1 MLNKIMFAVIGLF
14 FIGMFFVFISKL
26 NKSKEIKNKK
36 LYNILGFGFLS
47 FLLLF
52 VVFQKDLASRVKE
65 NVKNNK
71 VEKIDNKKKEEHKEN
86 KEEPKE
92 KTEEKTQEIKEE
104 KKTEVEPLVELLNKI
119 KENPYGFGKDY
130 KIIISDGNRYMPNVL
145 YFKIEYAG
153 FKTREYYFA
162 KSEKKGA
169 IEVFNSIS
177 KKEFKILEKYGKND
191 EEFNRV
197 LLEFLK
203 IDSISN
209 ELKKSI
215 KESNLKLDDYVDSNY
230 FKDIN
235 IRYVVNKEI
244 KDDPMGK
251 YFLPVLNNGDYISI
265 VLSTNENW
273 NRLVSGGS
281 SIKYFET
288 VMNDK
293 FQMKLIGEILKTKF
307 IQTGEKRDFIVSISN
322 TYDKDEPNSFYTVY
336 SATLDAKGNI
346 YLKEEAKSVD

>member
-1 MLNKIMFAVIGLF
+1 MLNKIIFAVIGLF
-14 FIGMFFVFISKL
+14 LIGVFFVVINKL
-26 NKSKEIKNKK
+26 NKNKEIKNKT

-52 VVFQKDLASRVKE
+52 LVFQEDLVSRIKE
-65 NVKNNK
+65 DVKNNK
-71 VEKIDNKKKEEHKEN
+71 VEKIDNKKKEEPKEN
-86 KEEPKE
+86 KEEE
-92 KTEEKTQEIKEE
+92 KTPEIKEE

-162 KSEKKGA
+162 KSEKKGT

-177 KKEFKILEKYGKND
+177 KKEFKVLEKYGKND

-215 KESNLKLDDYVDSNY
+215 NESNLKLDEYVDSNY

-235 IRYVVNKEI
+235 VRYVVNKEI

-265 VLSTNENW
+265 VLSTNEKW
-273 NRLVSGGS
+273 DRLVRGGS
-281 SIKYFET
+281 NIKYFET
-288 VMNDK
+288 IMNDK

-307 IQTGEKRDFIVSISN
+307 IQKGEKRDFIVSISN
-322 TYDKDEPNSFYTVY
+322 TYDKDEPNSFYVVY

>member
-1 MLNKIMFAVIGLF
+1 MFEKIILLITGFFFMGMLF
-14 FIGMFFVFISKL
+14 FVLRKVNKNNNNKNMF
-26 NKSKEIKNKK
+26 
-36 LYNILGFGFLS
+36 LYNIIGFGFLS

-52 VVFQKDLASRVKE
+52 LVFQEDLVGRIKE
-65 NVKNNK
+65 DVRNNK
-71 VEKIDNKKKEEHKEN
+71 AEKIDNKKKEELKEN
-86 KEEPKE
+86 KEEIK
-92 KTEEKTQEIKEE
+92 KEEKTPEIKEE
-104 KKTEVEPLVELLNKI
+104 KKTEEPLAELLNKI
-119 KENPYGFGKDY
+119 KENPYGLGKDY

-162 KSEKKGA
+162 KNEKKDT

-177 KKEFKILEKYGKND
+177 KKEFKVLEKYGKND

-203 IDSISN
+203 IDSTSN

-215 KESNLKLDDYVDSNY
+215 NESNLKLDEYVDSNY

-235 IRYVVNKEI
+235 VRYVVNKEI

-251 YFLPVLNNGDYISI
+251 YFLPVMNKGDYISI
-265 VLSTNENW
+265 VLTPTEKW
-273 NRLVSGGS
+273 NKDVRGLSK
-281 SIKYFET
+281 IRFFET

-307 IQTGEKRDFIVSISN
+307 IQTGEKRNFIVSISD
-322 TYDKDEPNSFYTVY
+322 TYEKDEMNSFYVVY

-346 YLKEEAKSVD
+346 YLKEEAKSTD

>member
-1 MLNKIMFAVIGLF
+1 MFNKIIFSVIGLF
-14 FIGMFFVFISKL
+14 FIGMFFVFINTL
-26 NKSKEIKNKK
+26 NKNKEIKNKT

-52 VVFQKDLASRVKE
+52 LVFQEDLVSRIKE
-65 NVKNNK
+65 DVKNNK
-71 VEKIDNKKKEEHKEN
+71 VEKIDNKKKEEPKEN
-86 KEEPKE
+86 KEEVK
-92 KTEEKTQEIKEE
+92 KEEKTLDVKEE
-104 KKTEVEPLVELLNKI
+104 KKIEEEPLVELLNKI

-145 YFKIEYAG
+145 YFQIEYAG

-162 KSEKKGA
+162 KSERQGT

-215 KESNLKLDDYVDSNY
+215 KESNLKLDEYVDSNY

-293 FQMKLIGEILKTKF
+293 FQVKLIGEILKTKF
-307 IQTGEKRDFIVSISN
+307 IQKGEKRDFIVSISN

>member
-1 MLNKIMFAVIGLF
+1 MFEKIILLITGFFFMGMLF
-14 FIGMFFVFISKL
+14 FVLRKVNKNNNNKNMF
-26 NKSKEIKNKK
+26 

-52 VVFQKDLASRVKE
+52 IVFQKDLAGRIKE
-65 NVKNNK
+65 NVKNSK
-71 VEKIDNKKKEEHKEN
+71 VEKVVENKKQ
-86 KEEPKE
+86 EEPKE
-92 KTEEKTQEIKEE
+92 NKDEIKKEEKTPEVKEE
-104 KKTEVEPLVELLNKI
+104 KKTEEPLVELLNKI

-162 KSEKKGA
+162 KSEKRDT

-203 IDSISN
+203 IDSVSN

-215 KESNLKLDDYVDSNY
+215 NESNLKLDEYVDSKY

-235 IRYVVNKEI
+235 VRYVVNKEI

-251 YFLPVLNNGDYISI
+251 YFLPVINNGDYISI
-265 VLSTNENW
+265 VLSTNDNW
-273 NRLVSGGS
+273 DRMVRGSS

-288 VMNDK
+288 VMNET

-307 IQTGEKRDFIVSISN
+307 IQKGEKRDFIVSISN

-346 YLKEEAKSVD
+346 YLKEEAKSTD

>member
-1 MLNKIMFAVIGLF
+1 MLNKIIFTAIGLF
-14 FIGMFFVFISKL
+14 LIGIFFVVINKL
-26 NKSKEIKNKK
+26 NKNKETKNKK

-52 VVFQKDLASRVKE
+52 LVFQKDLASRIKE

-71 VEKIDNKKKEEHKEN
+71 VEKVVENKKQEFKDNKEEIKKEEK
-86 KEEPKE
+86 PLDV
-92 KTEEKTQEIKEE
+92 KEE

-145 YFKIEYAG
+145 YFQIEYAG

-162 KSEKKGA
+162 KSEKKGT

-177 KKEFKILEKYGKND
+177 KKEFKVLEKYGKND

-215 KESNLKLDDYVDSNY
+215 NESNLKLEEYVDSNY

-235 IRYVVNKEI
+235 VRYVVNKEI

-265 VLSTNENW
+265 VLSTNDNW

-293 FQMKLIGEILKTKF
+293 FQMKLIGEILKTKL
-307 IQTGEKRDFIVSISN
+307 IQKGEKRDFIVSISN
-322 TYDKDEPNSFYTVY
+322 TYDKDEPNSFYVVY

-346 YLKEEAKSVD
+346 YLKEEAKSTD

>member
-1 MLNKIMFAVIGLF
+1 MFNKIIFTIIGLF
-14 FIGMFFVFISKL
+14 LIGIFFVIINKL
-26 NKSKEIKNKK
+26 NKNKETKNKT

-52 VVFQKDLASRVKE
+52 LVFQEDLVGSIKE
-65 NVKNNK
+65 DVKNNK
-71 VEKIDNKKKEEHKEN
+71 AEKIDNKKKEE
-86 KEEPKE
+86 
-92 KTEEKTQEIKEE
+92 EEKTPDVKEE

-145 YFKIEYAG
+145 YFKMEYAG

-162 KSEKKGA
+162 KSEKRGT

-177 KKEFKILEKYGKND
+177 KKEFKVLEKYGKND

-203 IDSISN
+203 IDSVSN

-215 KESNLKLDDYVDSNY
+215 NESNLKLDEYVDSNY

-235 IRYVVNKEI
+235 VRYVVNKEI

-307 IQTGEKRDFIVSISN
+307 IQKGEKRDFIVSISN

-336 SATLDAKGNI
+336 SATIDAKGNI

>member
-1 MLNKIMFAVIGLF
+1 MFNKIIFSVIGLF

-26 NKSKEIKNKK
+26 NKNKEIKNKK

-52 VVFQKDLASRVKE
+52 IVLQKDLVNRIKE

-71 VEKIDNKKKEEHKEN
+71 VEKVVENKKQEFKDNKEEIKKEEK
-86 KEEPKE
+86 PLDV
-92 KTEEKTQEIKEE
+92 KEE

-145 YFKIEYAG
+145 YFQIEYAG

-162 KSEKKGA
+162 KSEKKGT

-177 KKEFKILEKYGKND
+177 KKEFKVLEKYGKND

-215 KESNLKLDDYVDSNY
+215 NESNLKLEEYVDSNY

-235 IRYVVNKEI
+235 VRYVVNKEI

-265 VLSTNENW
+265 VLSTNDNW

-293 FQMKLIGEILKTKF
+293 FQMKLIGEILKTKL
-307 IQTGEKRDFIVSISN
+307 IQKGEKRDFIVSISN
-322 TYDKDEPNSFYTVY
+322 TYDKDEPNSFYVVY

>member
-1 MLNKIMFAVIGLF
+1 MFNKIIFTIIGLF
-14 FIGMFFVFISKL
+14 LIGIFFVIINKL
-26 NKSKEIKNKK
+26 NKNKETKNKT

-52 VVFQKDLASRVKE
+52 LVFQEDLVGRIKE
-65 NVKNNK
+65 DVKNNK
-71 VEKIDNKKKEEHKEN
+71 VEKIDNKKKEEPKEN
-86 KEEPKE
+86 KE
-92 KTEEKTQEIKEE
+92 EE

-162 KSEKKGA
+162 KSEKKGT

-177 KKEFKILEKYGKND
+177 KKEFKVLEKYGKND

-197 LLEFLK
+197 LLEFLE
-203 IDSISN
+203 IDSTSN

-215 KESNLKLDDYVDSNY
+215 NESNLKLDEYVDSNY
-230 FKDIN
+230 FSDIN

-265 VLSTNENW
+265 VLTPTEKW
-273 NRLVSGGS
+273 NKDVRGLSK
-281 SIKYFET
+281 IRFFET
-288 VMNDK
+288 IMNDK

-307 IQTGEKRDFIVSISN
+307 IQTGEKRDFIVSISD
-322 TYDKDEPNSFYTVY
+322 TYEKDEMNSFYTVY

-346 YLKEEAKSVD
+346 FLKEEAKSTD

>member
-1 MLNKIMFAVIGLF
+1 MLNKIIFAVIGLF
-14 FIGMFFVFISKL
+14 LIGVFFVVINKL
-26 NKSKEIKNKK
+26 NKNKEIKNKT

-52 VVFQKDLASRVKE
+52 LVFQEDLVSRIKE
-65 NVKNNK
+65 DVKNNK
-71 VEKIDNKKKEEHKEN
+71 VEKIDNKKKEEPKEN
-86 KEEPKE
+86 KEEE
-92 KTEEKTQEIKEE
+92 KTPEIKEE

-162 KSEKKGA
+162 KSEKKET

-177 KKEFKILEKYGKND
+177 KKEFKVLEKYGKND

-215 KESNLKLDDYVDSNY
+215 NESNLKLDDYVDSKY

-235 IRYVVNKEI
+235 VRYVVNKEI

-251 YFLPVLNNGDYISI
+251 YFLPVINNGDYISI
-265 VLSTNENW
+265 VLSTNDNW
-273 NRLVSGGS
+273 DRMVRGSS

-288 VMNDK
+288 VMNET

-307 IQTGEKRDFIVSISN
+307 IQKGEKRDFIVSISN

-346 YLKEEAKSVD
+346 YLKEEAKSTD

>member
-1 MLNKIMFAVIGLF
+1 MVNKVMFAIIGLF
-14 FIGMFFVFISKL
+14 FIWMFFVFISKL
-26 NKSKEIKNKK
+26 NKNKEIKNKK

-52 VVFQKDLASRVKE
+52 IVFQKDLVNRIKE
-65 NVKNNK
+65 NVENNK
-71 VEKIDNKKKEEHKEN
+71 VEKVVENKKQEFKDNKEEIKKEE
-86 KEEPKE
+86 
-92 KTEEKTQEIKEE
+92 KTLDVKEE
-104 KKTEVEPLVELLNKI
+104 KKTEEPLVELLNKI

-162 KSEKKGA
+162 KSEKKDT

-177 KKEFKILEKYGKND
+177 KKEFKVLEKYGKND

-203 IDSISN
+203 IDSTSN

-215 KESNLKLDDYVDSNY
+215 NESNLKLDEYVDSNY

-235 IRYVVNKEI
+235 VRYVVNKEI

-251 YFLPVLNNGDYISI
+251 YFLPVVNNGDYISI
-265 VLSTNENW
+265 VLSTNEKW
-273 NRLVSGGS
+273 DRLVRGGS
-281 SIKYFET
+281 NIKYFERI
-288 VMNDK
+288 MNDK

-307 IQTGEKRDFIVSISN
+307 IQKGEKRDFIVSISN
-322 TYDKDEPNSFYTVY
+322 TYDKDEPNSFYVVY

-346 YLKEEAKSVD
+346 HLKEEAKSVD

>member
-1 MLNKIMFAVIGLF
+1 MVNKVMFAIIGLF

-26 NKSKEIKNKK
+26 NKNKEIKNKK

-52 VVFQKDLASRVKE
+52 IVFQKDLVNRIKE
-65 NVKNNK
+65 NVENNK
-71 VEKIDNKKKEEHKEN
+71 VEKVVENKKQEFKDNKEEIKKEE
-86 KEEPKE
+86 
-92 KTEEKTQEIKEE
+92 KTLDVKEE
-104 KKTEVEPLVELLNKI
+104 KKTEEPLVELLNKI

-153 FKTREYYFA
+153 FKIREYYFA
-162 KSEKKGA
+162 KSEKKDT

-177 KKEFKILEKYGKND
+177 KKEFKVLEKYGKND

-203 IDSISN
+203 IDSTSN

-215 KESNLKLDDYVDSNY
+215 NESNLKLDEYVDSNY

-235 IRYVVNKEI
+235 VRYVVNKEI

-251 YFLPVLNNGDYISI
+251 YFLPVVNNGDYISI
-265 VLSTNENW
+265 VLSTNEKW
-273 NRLVSGGS
+273 DRLVRGGS
-281 SIKYFET
+281 NIKYFERI
-288 VMNDK
+288 MNDK

-307 IQTGEKRDFIVSISN
+307 IQKGEKRDFIVSISN
-322 TYDKDEPNSFYTVY
+322 TYDKDEPNSFYVVY

-346 YLKEEAKSVD
+346 HLKEEAKSVD

>member
-1 MLNKIMFAVIGLF
+1 MLNKIIFAVIGLF
-14 FIGMFFVFISKL
+14 LIGVFFVVINRL
-26 NKSKEIKNKK
+26 NKNKEIKNKT

-52 VVFQKDLASRVKE
+52 LVFQEDLASRVKE

-71 VEKIDNKKKEEHKEN
+71 VEKIDNKKKEEPKEN
-86 KEEPKE
+86 KEEIK
-92 KTEEKTQEIKEE
+92 KEEKTPDVKEE

-130 KIIISDGNRYMPNVL
+130 KIIVSDGNRYMPNVL

-162 KSEKKGA
+162 KNETKGT
-169 IEVFNSIS
+169 IEVFNSVS
-177 KKEFKILEKYGKND
+177 KKDFKILEKYGKND

-197 LLEFLK
+197 FLEFLK
-203 IDSISN
+203 IDPLSN

-215 KESNLKLDDYVDSNY
+215 NESNLKLDDYVDSNY
-230 FKDIN
+230 FKDVN
-235 IRYVVNKEI
+235 VRYVVNKEI

-265 VLSTNENW
+265 VLSTNEKW

-288 VMNDK
+288 VMNET

-307 IQTGEKRDFIVSISN
+307 IQKGEKRDFIVSISN
-322 TYDKDEPNSFYTVY
+322 TYDKDETNSFYTVY

-346 YLKEEAKSVD
+346 FLKEEAKSVD

>member
-1 MLNKIMFAVIGLF
+1 MFEKIILLITGF
-14 FIGMFFVFISKL
+14 FFMGMFFFVLRKV
-26 NKSKEIKNKK
+26 NKNNSNKNMF

-52 VVFQKDLASRVKE
+52 LVFQKDLVSRIKE
-65 NVKNNK
+65 DVKNNK

-92 KTEEKTQEIKEE
+92 SKEEKTPEVKEE
-104 KKTEVEPLVELLNKI
+104 KKTEEPLVELLNKI

-162 KSEKKGA
+162 KNEKKGT
-169 IEVFNSIS
+169 IEVFNSVS

-197 LLEFLK
+197 LLEFLQ
-203 IDSISN
+203 INPLSN

-235 IRYVVNKEI
+235 VRYVVNKEI

-265 VLSTNENW
+265 VLSTSDNW
-273 NRLVSGGS
+273 NKLVSGGS

-307 IQTGEKRDFIVSISN
+307 IQKGEKRDFIVSISN

-336 SATLDAKGNI
+336 SGILDAKGNI

>member
-1 MLNKIMFAVIGLF
+1 M
-14 FIGMFFVFISKL
+14 
-26 NKSKEIKNKK
+26 
-36 LYNILGFGFLS
+36 
-47 FLLLF
+47 
-52 VVFQKDLASRVKE
+52 
-65 NVKNNK
+65 
-71 VEKIDNKKKEEHKEN
+71 
-86 KEEPKE
+86 
-92 KTEEKTQEIKEE
+92 
-104 KKTEVEPLVELLNKI
+104 ELLNKI

-162 KSEKKGA
+162 KSEKRDT

-203 IDSISN
+203 IDSVSN

-215 KESNLKLDDYVDSNY
+215 NESNLKLDEYVDSKY

-235 IRYVVNKEI
+235 VRYVVNKEI

-251 YFLPVLNNGDYISI
+251 YFLPVINNGDYISI
-265 VLSTNENW
+265 VLSTNDNW
-273 NRLVSGGS
+273 DRMVRGSS

-288 VMNDK
+288 VMNET

-307 IQTGEKRDFIVSISN
+307 IQKGEKRDFIVSISN

-346 YLKEEAKSVD
+346 YLKEEAKSTD

>member
-1 MLNKIMFAVIGLF
+1 MLNKIIFAVIGLF
-14 FIGMFFVFISKL
+14 LIGVFFVVINKL
-26 NKSKEIKNKK
+26 NKNKEIKNKT

-52 VVFQKDLASRVKE
+52 LVFQEDLVSRIKE
-65 NVKNNK
+65 DVKNNK
-71 VEKIDNKKKEEHKEN
+71 VEKIDNKKKEE
-86 KEEPKE
+86 
-92 KTEEKTQEIKEE
+92 EEKTPEIKEE

-162 KSEKKGA
+162 KSEKKGT

-177 KKEFKILEKYGKND
+177 KKEFKVLEKYGKND

-215 KESNLKLDDYVDSNY
+215 NESNLKLDEYVDSNY
-230 FKDIN
+230 FSDIN

-251 YFLPVLNNGDYISI
+251 YFLPVMNNGDYISI

-288 VMNDK
+288 VMNET

-307 IQTGEKRDFIVSISN
+307 IQKGEKRDFIISISN
-322 TYDKDEPNSFYTVY
+322 TYDKDEPNSFYVVY

-346 YLKEEAKSVD
+346 YLKEEAKSTD

>member
-1 MLNKIMFAVIGLF
+1 MVNKVMFAIIGLF

-26 NKSKEIKNKK
+26 NKNKEIKNKK

-52 VVFQKDLASRVKE
+52 IVFQKDLVSRIKE

-71 VEKIDNKKKEEHKEN
+71 VEKVVENKKQEFKDNKEEIKKEEK
-86 KEEPKE
+86 PLDV
-92 KTEEKTQEIKEE
+92 KEE

-162 KSEKKGA
+162 KNEKKDT

-177 KKEFKILEKYGKND
+177 KKEFKVLEKYGKND

-215 KESNLKLDDYVDSNY
+215 NESNLKLDEYVDSNY
-230 FKDIN
+230 FKDTN

-244 KDDPMGK
+244 KDDLMGK
-251 YFLPVLNNGDYISI
+251 YFLPVINNGDYISI
-265 VLSTNENW
+265 VLSTNEKW
-273 NRLVSGGS
+273 DRLVRGGS
-281 SIKYFET
+281 NIKYFET
-288 VMNDK
+288 IMNDK

-307 IQTGEKRDFIVSISN
+307 IQKGEKRDFIVSISN

>member
-1 MLNKIMFAVIGLF
+1 MFEKIILLITGFFFMGMLF
-14 FIGMFFVFISKL
+14 FVLRKVNKNNNNKNMF
-26 NKSKEIKNKK
+26 
-36 LYNILGFGFLS
+36 LYNIIGFGFLS

-52 VVFQKDLASRVKE
+52 LVFQKDLADRIKE
-65 NVKNNK
+65 NVKNSK
-71 VEKIDNKKKEEHKEN
+71 VEKVVENKKQ
-86 KEEPKE
+86 EEPKE
-92 KTEEKTQEIKEE
+92 NKDEIKKEEKTPEVKEE
-104 KKTEVEPLVELLNKI
+104 KKTEEPLVELLNKI

-162 KSEKKGA
+162 KSEKRDT

-177 KKEFKILEKYGKND
+177 KKEFKVLEKYGKND

-203 IDSISN
+203 IDSTSN

-215 KESNLKLDDYVDSNY
+215 NESNLKLDEYVDSNY
-230 FKDIN
+230 FKDVN

-265 VLSTNENW
+265 VLSTNEKW
-273 NRLVSGGS
+273 DRLVSGGS

-307 IQTGEKRDFIVSISN
+307 IQKGEKRDFIVSISN

-346 YLKEEAKSVD
+346 YLKEEAKSTD

>member
-1 MLNKIMFAVIGLF
+1 MVNKVMFAIIGLF

-26 NKSKEIKNKK
+26 NKNKEIKNKK

-52 VVFQKDLASRVKE
+52 IVFQKDLADRIKE

-71 VEKIDNKKKEEHKEN
+71 VEKVVENKKQEESKEN
-86 KEEPKE
+86 KEEIK
-92 KTEEKTQEIKEE
+92 KEEKTPEVKEE
-104 KKTEVEPLVELLNKI
+104 KKTEEPLVELLNKI

-162 KSEKKGA
+162 KSEKKRT

-177 KKEFKILEKYGKND
+177 KKEFKVLEKYGKND

-203 IDSISN
+203 IDSTSN

-215 KESNLKLDDYVDSNY
+215 NESNLKLDEYVDSNY

-235 IRYVVNKEI
+235 VRYVVNKEI

-251 YFLPVLNNGDYISI
+251 YFLPVMNKGDYISI
-265 VLSTNENW
+265 VLTPTEKW
-273 NRLVSGGS
+273 NKDVRGLSK
-281 SIKYFET
+281 IRFFET
-288 VMNDK
+288 IMNEK

-307 IQTGEKRDFIVSISN
+307 IQTGEKRDFIVSISD
-322 TYDKDEPNSFYTVY
+322 TYEKDEMNSFYAVY

-346 YLKEEAKSVD
+346 FLKEEAKSTD

>member
-1 MLNKIMFAVIGLF
+1 MLEKIILLIMGFF
-14 FIGMFFVFISKL
+14 FIGMLFFVFRKVNKNNQNK
-26 NKSKEIKNKK
+26 NKS
-36 LYNILGFGFLS
+36 LYNVLGFGFLS

-52 VVFQKDLASRVKE
+52 LVFQEDLVSRIKE
-65 NVKNNK
+65 DVKNNK
-71 VEKIDNKKKEEHKEN
+71 TEKIDNKKKEEPKEN
-86 KEEPKE
+86 KEEIK
-92 KTEEKTQEIKEE
+92 KEEKTPEVKEE
-104 KKTEVEPLVELLNKI
+104 KKIEEEPLVKLLNKI

-130 KIIISDGNRYMPNVL
+130 KVIIADGNRYMPNVL

-162 KSEKKGA
+162 KNETKGT
-169 IEVFNSIS
+169 IEVFNSVS

-197 LLEFLK
+197 FLEFLK
-203 IDSISN
+203 IDPLSN

-215 KESNLKLDDYVDSNY
+215 NESNLKLDDYVDGKY

-235 IRYVVNKEI
+235 VRYVVNKEI

-265 VLSTNENW
+265 VLSTNDNW
-273 NRLVSGGS
+273 DRMVRGSS

-288 VMNDK
+288 VMNET

-307 IQTGEKRDFIVSISN
+307 IQKGEKRDFIVSISN
-322 TYDKDEPNSFYTVY
+322 TYDKDEPNSFYAVY

-346 YLKEEAKSVD
+346 HLKEEAKSVD

>member
-1 MLNKIMFAVIGLF
+1 MVNKVMFAIMGLF

-26 NKSKEIKNKK
+26 NKNKEIKNKK

-52 VVFQKDLASRVKE
+52 LVFQKDLSSRVKE
-65 NVKNNK
+65 NIKNNK

-92 KTEEKTQEIKEE
+92 EKEEKTPEVKEE
-104 KKTEVEPLVELLNKI
+104 KKTEEPLVELLNKI

-162 KSEKKGA
+162 KNEKKDT
-169 IEVFNSIS
+169 IEVFNSVS
-177 KKEFKILEKYGKND
+177 KKEFKVLEKYGKND

-215 KESNLKLDDYVDSNY
+215 NESNLKLDEYVDSNY

-235 IRYVVNKEI
+235 VRYVVNKEI

-251 YFLPVLNNGDYISI
+251 YFLPVMNNGDYISI
-265 VLSTNENW
+265 VLTPTEKW
-273 NRLVSGGS
+273 NKDVRGLSK
-281 SIKYFET
+281 IRFFET

-307 IQTGEKRDFIVSISN
+307 IQKGEKRDFIISISN
-322 TYDKDEPNSFYTVY
+322 TYDKDEPNSFYVVY

-346 YLKEEAKSVD
+346 FLKEEAKSVD

>member
-1 MLNKIMFAVIGLF
+1 MFEKIILLITGF
-14 FIGMFFVFISKL
+14 FFMGMFFFVLRKV
-26 NKSKEIKNKK
+26 NKNNNNKNMF

-52 VVFQKDLASRVKE
+52 LVFQKDLASRIKE

-71 VEKIDNKKKEEHKEN
+71 VEKIDNKKKEEPKEN
-86 KEEPKE
+86 KEEE
-92 KTEEKTQEIKEE
+92 KTTEVKEE

-130 KIIISDGNRYMPNVL
+130 KVIIADGNRYMPNVL

-162 KSEKKGA
+162 KNETKGT
-169 IEVFNSIS
+169 IEVFNSVS
-177 KKEFKILEKYGKND
+177 KKDFKILEKYGKND

-203 IDSISN
+203 IDSVSN

-215 KESNLKLDDYVDSNY
+215 NESNLKLDDYVDGKY

-235 IRYVVNKEI
+235 VRYVVNKEI

-288 VMNDK
+288 VMNET
-293 FQMKLIGEILKTKF
+293 FQKTLIGEILKTKF
-307 IQTGEKRDFIVSISN
+307 IQKGEKRDFIVSISN

>member
-1 MLNKIMFAVIGLF
+1 MVNKVMFAIMGLF

-26 NKSKEIKNKK
+26 NKNKEIKNKK
-36 LYNILGFGFLS
+36 LYNILGFVFLS

-52 VVFQKDLASRVKE
+52 LVFQKDLSSRVKE
-65 NVKNNK
+65 NIKNNK

-92 KTEEKTQEIKEE
+92 EKEEKTPEVKEE
-104 KKTEVEPLVELLNKI
+104 KKTEEPLVELLNKI

-162 KSEKKGA
+162 KNEKKDT
-169 IEVFNSIS
+169 IEVFNSVS
-177 KKEFKILEKYGKND
+177 KKEFKVLEKYGKND

-215 KESNLKLDDYVDSNY
+215 NESNLKLDEYVDSNY

-235 IRYVVNKEI
+235 VRYVVNKEI

-251 YFLPVLNNGDYISI
+251 YFLPVMNNGDYISI
-265 VLSTNENW
+265 VLTPTEKW
-273 NRLVSGGS
+273 NKDVRGLSK
-281 SIKYFET
+281 IRFFET

-293 FQMKLIGEILKTKF
+293 FHMKLIGEILKTKF
-307 IQTGEKRDFIVSISN
+307 IQKGEKRDFIISISN
-322 TYDKDEPNSFYTVY
+322 TYDKDEPNSFYVVY

-346 YLKEEAKSVD
+346 FLKEEAKSVD

>member
-1 MLNKIMFAVIGLF
+1 MLNKIIFAVIGLF
-14 FIGMFFVFISKL
+14 LIGVFFVVINKL
-26 NKSKEIKNKK
+26 NKNKEIKNKT

-52 VVFQKDLASRVKE
+52 LVFQEDLVSRIKE
-65 NVKNNK
+65 DVKNNK
-71 VEKIDNKKKEEHKEN
+71 VEKIDNKKKEEPKEN
-86 KEEPKE
+86 KEEIK
-92 KTEEKTQEIKEE
+92 KEEKTPTVKEE

-130 KIIISDGNRYMPNVL
+130 KVIIADGNRYMPNVL

-162 KSEKKGA
+162 KNETKGT
-169 IEVFNSIS
+169 IEVFNSVS
-177 KKEFKILEKYGKND
+177 KKDFKILEKYGKND

-197 LLEFLK
+197 FLEFLK
-203 IDSISN
+203 IDPVSN

-215 KESNLKLDDYVDSNY
+215 NESNLKLDEYVDSNY

-235 IRYVVNKEI
+235 VRYVVNKEI

-265 VLSTNENW
+265 VLSTNDNW
-273 NRLVSGGS
+273 NRMVRGSS

-307 IQTGEKRDFIVSISN
+307 IQKGEKRDFIVSISN
-322 TYDKDEPNSFYTVY
+322 AYEKDEPNSFYTVY

-346 YLKEEAKSVD
+346 FLKEEAKSTD

>member
-1 MLNKIMFAVIGLF
+1 MFNKIIFTIIGLF
-14 FIGMFFVFISKL
+14 LIGIFFVIINKL
-26 NKSKEIKNKK
+26 NKNKETKNKT

-47 FLLLF
+47 FLLVF
-52 VVFQKDLASRVKE
+52 IVFQKDLSSSIKE

-71 VEKIDNKKKEEHKEN
+71 AEKVLENKKQEEPKEN
-86 KEEPKE
+86 KEE
-92 KTEEKTQEIKEE
+92 KTLEVKEE
-104 KKTEVEPLVELLNKI
+104 KKTEEPLVELLNKI

-153 FKTREYYFA
+153 FTTREYYFA
-162 KSEKKGA
+162 KNETKGI

-177 KKEFKILEKYGKND
+177 KKEFKVLEKYGKND

-203 IDSISN
+203 IDSVSN

-215 KESNLKLDDYVDSNY
+215 NESNLKLDEYVDSNY

-235 IRYVVNKEI
+235 VRYVVNKEI

-251 YFLPVLNNGDYISI
+251 YFLPVMNKGDYISI
-265 VLSTNENW
+265 VLSTNDNW
-273 NRLVSGGS
+273 DRLVRGSS

-307 IQTGEKRDFIVSISN
+307 IQNGEKRDFIVSISN

>member
-1 MLNKIMFAVIGLF
+1 MITKIIITVIGLLL
-14 FIGMFFVFISKL
+14 IGIFFVFINKL
-26 NKSKEIKNKK
+26 NENKEIKNKK

-52 VVFQKDLASRVKE
+52 IVFQKDLADRIKE
-65 NVKNNK
+65 NVKNSK
-71 VEKIDNKKKEEHKEN
+71 VEKVVENKKQEEPKEN
-86 KEEPKE
+86 KEEIK
-92 KTEEKTQEIKEE
+92 KEEKTPEIKEE

-162 KSEKKGA
+162 KSEKQGT
-169 IEVFNSIS
+169 IEVFNSVS
-177 KKEFKILEKYGKND
+177 KKDFKILEKYGKND

-215 KESNLKLDDYVDSNY
+215 NESNLKLDDYVDSNY

-235 IRYVVNKEI
+235 VRYVVNKEI

-251 YFLPVLNNGDYISI
+251 YFLPVMNKGDYISI
-265 VLSTNENW
+265 VLTPTEKW
-273 NRLVSGGS
+273 NKDVRGLSK
-281 SIKYFET
+281 IRFFET
-288 VMNDK
+288 IMNDK

-307 IQTGEKRDFIVSISN
+307 IQTEEKRDFIVSISD
-322 TYDKDEPNSFYTVY
+322 TYEKDEMNSFYVVY

-346 YLKEEAKSVD
+346 FLKEEAKSTD

>member
-1 MLNKIMFAVIGLF
+1 MLIKIIFTVIGLLL
-14 FIGMFFVFISKL
+14 IGMFFVFISKL
-26 NKSKEIKNKK
+26 NKDKEIKNKK

-52 VVFQKDLASRVKE
+52 IVFQKDLVNRIKE
-65 NVKNNK
+65 NVENNK
-71 VEKIDNKKKEEHKEN
+71 VEKVVENKKQEFKDN
-86 KEEPKE
+86 KEEIK
-92 KTEEKTQEIKEE
+92 KEEKTQEIKEE

-153 FKTREYYFA
+153 FTTREYYFA
-162 KSEKKGA
+162 KNETKGT
-169 IEVFNSIS
+169 IEVFNSVS
-177 KKEFKILEKYGKND
+177 KKEFKVLDKYGKND

-203 IDSISN
+203 IDSVSN

-215 KESNLKLDDYVDSNY
+215 NESNLKLDDYVDSNY

-235 IRYVVNKEI
+235 VRYVVNKEI

-251 YFLPVLNNGDYISI
+251 YFLPVVNNGDYISI
-265 VLSTNENW
+265 VLSTNDNW
-273 NRLVSGGS
+273 DRLVRGSS

-307 IQTGEKRDFIVSISN
+307 IQKGEKRDFIVSISN
-322 TYDKDEPNSFYTVY
+322 TYDKDEPNSFYVVY

>member
-1 MLNKIMFAVIGLF
+1 MFEKIILLITGFFFMGMLF
-14 FIGMFFVFISKL
+14 FVLRKVNKNNNNKNMF
-26 NKSKEIKNKK
+26 
-36 LYNILGFGFLS
+36 LYNIIGFGFLS

-52 VVFQKDLASRVKE
+52 LVFQKDLADRIKE
-65 NVKNNK
+65 NVKNSK
-71 VEKIDNKKKEEHKEN
+71 VEKVVENKKQ
-86 KEEPKE
+86 EEPKE
-92 KTEEKTQEIKEE
+92 NKDEIKKEEKTPEVKEE
-104 KKTEVEPLVELLNKI
+104 KKTEEPLVELLNKI

-162 KSEKKGA
+162 KSEKRDT

-177 KKEFKILEKYGKND
+177 KKEFKVLEKYGKND

-203 IDSISN
+203 IDSTSN

-215 KESNLKLDDYVDSNY
+215 NESNLKLDEYVDSNY

-235 IRYVVNKEI
+235 VRYVVNKEI

-251 YFLPVLNNGDYISI
+251 YFLPVMNKGDYISI
-265 VLSTNENW
+265 VLTPTEKW
-273 NRLVSGGS
+273 NKDVRGLSK
-281 SIKYFET
+281 IRFFET
-288 VMNDK
+288 IMNDK

-307 IQTGEKRDFIVSISN
+307 IQSGEKRDFIVSISD
-322 TYDKDEPNSFYTVY
+322 TYEKDEMNSFYVVY
-336 SATLDAKGNI
+336 SVTLDAKGNI
-346 YLKEEAKSVD
+346 FLKEEAKSTD

>member
-1 MLNKIMFAVIGLF
+1 MFEKIILLITGFFFMGMLF
-14 FIGMFFVFISKL
+14 FVLRKVNKNNNNKNMF
-26 NKSKEIKNKK
+26 
-36 LYNILGFGFLS
+36 LYNIIGFGFLS
-47 FLLLF
+47 FLFLF
-52 VVFQKDLASRVKE
+52 LVFQKDLADRIKE
-65 NVKNNK
+65 NVKNSK
-71 VEKIDNKKKEEHKEN
+71 VEKVVENKKQ
-86 KEEPKE
+86 EEPKE
-92 KTEEKTQEIKEE
+92 NKDEIKKEEKTPEVKEE
-104 KKTEVEPLVELLNKI
+104 KKTEEPLVELLNKI

-162 KSEKKGA
+162 KSEKRDT

-177 KKEFKILEKYGKND
+177 KKEFKVLEKYGKND

-203 IDSISN
+203 IDSTSN

-215 KESNLKLDDYVDSNY
+215 NESNLKLDEYVDSNY
-230 FKDIN
+230 FKDVN

-265 VLSTNENW
+265 VLSTNEKW
-273 NRLVSGGS
+273 DRLVSGGS

-307 IQTGEKRDFIVSISN
+307 IQTGEKRDFIVSISD
-322 TYDKDEPNSFYTVY
+322 TYEKDEMNSFYVVY

-346 YLKEEAKSVD
+346 YLKEEAKSTD

>member
-1 MLNKIMFAVIGLF
+1 MFEKIILLITGF
-14 FIGMFFVFISKL
+14 FFMGMFFFVLRKV
-26 NKSKEIKNKK
+26 NKNNNNKNMF

-52 VVFQKDLASRVKE
+52 IVFQKDLASRIKE
-65 NVKNNK
+65 NVENNK
-71 VEKIDNKKKEEHKEN
+71 VEKVVENKKQEFKDNKEEIKKEE
-86 KEEPKE
+86 
-92 KTEEKTQEIKEE
+92 KTLDVKEE
-104 KKTEVEPLVELLNKI
+104 KKTEEPLVELLNKI

-162 KSEKKGA
+162 KSEKKDT

-177 KKEFKILEKYGKND
+177 KKEFKVLEKYGKND

-203 IDSISN
+203 IDSTSN

-215 KESNLKLDDYVDSNY
+215 NESNLKLDEYVDSNY

-235 IRYVVNKEI
+235 VRYVVNKEI

-251 YFLPVLNNGDYISI
+251 YFLPVVNNGDYISI
-265 VLSTNENW
+265 VLSTNEKW
-273 NRLVSGGS
+273 DRLVRGGS

-307 IQTGEKRDFIVSISN
+307 IQKGEKRDFIVSISN

-346 YLKEEAKSVD
+346 HLKEEAKSVD

>member
-1 MLNKIMFAVIGLF
+1 MFNKIIFTIIGLF
-14 FIGMFFVFISKL
+14 LIGIFFVIINKL
-26 NKSKEIKNKK
+26 NKNKETKNKT

-52 VVFQKDLASRVKE
+52 LVFQEDLVGRIKE
-65 NVKNNK
+65 DVKNNK
-71 VEKIDNKKKEEHKEN
+71 VEKIDNKKKEEPKEN
-86 KEEPKE
+86 KE
-92 KTEEKTQEIKEE
+92 EE

-162 KSEKKGA
+162 KSEKKGT

-177 KKEFKILEKYGKND
+177 KKEFKVLEKYGKND

-197 LLEFLK
+197 LLEFLE
-203 IDSISN
+203 IDSTSN

-215 KESNLKLDDYVDSNY
+215 HESNLKLDEYVDSNY
-230 FKDIN
+230 FSDIN

-265 VLSTNENW
+265 VLTPTEKW
-273 NRLVSGGS
+273 NKDVRGLSK
-281 SIKYFET
+281 IRFFET
-288 VMNDK
+288 IMNDK

-307 IQTGEKRDFIVSISN
+307 IQTGEKRDFIVSISD
-322 TYDKDEPNSFYTVY
+322 TYEKDEMNSFYVVY

-346 YLKEEAKSVD
+346 YLKEEAKSTD

>member
-1 MLNKIMFAVIGLF
+1 MVNKVMFAIIGLF
-14 FIGMFFVFISKL
+14 FIGMFFGFISKL
-26 NKSKEIKNKK
+26 NKNKEIKNKK

-52 VVFQKDLASRVKE
+52 IVFQKDLVNRIKE
-65 NVKNNK
+65 NVENNK
-71 VEKIDNKKKEEHKEN
+71 VEKVVENKKQEFKDNKEEIKKEE
-86 KEEPKE
+86 
-92 KTEEKTQEIKEE
+92 KTLDVKEE
-104 KKTEVEPLVELLNKI
+104 KKTEEPLVELLNKI

-162 KSEKKGA
+162 KSEKKDT

-177 KKEFKILEKYGKND
+177 KKEFKVLEKYGKND

-203 IDSISN
+203 IDSTSN

-215 KESNLKLDDYVDSNY
+215 NESNLKLDEYVDSNY

-235 IRYVVNKEI
+235 VRYVVNKEI

-251 YFLPVLNNGDYISI
+251 YFLPVVNNGDYISI
-265 VLSTNENW
+265 VLSTNEKW
-273 NRLVSGGS
+273 DRLVRGGS
-281 SIKYFET
+281 NIKYFERI
-288 VMNDK
+288 MNDK

-307 IQTGEKRDFIVSISN
+307 IQKGEKRDFIVSISN
-322 TYDKDEPNSFYTVY
+322 TYDKDEPNSFYVVY

-346 YLKEEAKSVD
+346 HLKEEAKSVD

>member
-1 MLNKIMFAVIGLF
+1 MFNKIIFAGIGLF
-14 FIGMFFVFISKL
+14 FIGMFFVFINRL
-26 NKSKEIKNKK
+26 NKNKETKNKT

-52 VVFQKDLASRVKE
+52 LVFQKDLASRVKE

-71 VEKIDNKKKEEHKEN
+71 VEKIDNKKKEEPKEN
-86 KEEPKE
+86 KEEIKKE
-92 KTEEKTQEIKEE
+92 GKTPDVKEE

-130 KIIISDGNRYMPNVL
+130 KVIIADGNRYMPNVL

-162 KSEKKGA
+162 KNETKGT
-169 IEVFNSIS
+169 IEVFNSVS

-203 IDSISN
+203 IDSVSN

-215 KESNLKLDDYVDSNY
+215 NESNLKLDDYVDSKY

-251 YFLPVLNNGDYISI
+251 YFLPVINNGDYISI
-265 VLSTNENW
+265 VLSTNDNW
-273 NRLVSGGS
+273 DRMVRGSS

-288 VMNDK
+288 VMNET

-307 IQTGEKRDFIVSISN
+307 IQKGEKRDFIVSFSN

>member
-1 MLNKIMFAVIGLF
+1 MFNKTIFAVMGLF

-26 NKSKEIKNKK
+26 NKNKEIKNKK

-52 VVFQKDLASRVKE
+52 LVFQKDLTSRIKE

-71 VEKIDNKKKEEHKEN
+71 IEKVVENKKQEESKENKGEIKKEEKSLDV
-86 KEEPKE
+86 
-92 KTEEKTQEIKEE
+92 KEE

-130 KIIISDGNRYMPNVL
+130 KVIVANGNRYMPNVL

-153 FKTREYYFA
+153 FTTREYYFA
-162 KSEKKGA
+162 KNETKGT
-169 IEVFNSIS
+169 IEVFNSVS

-203 IDSISN
+203 IDPLSN

-215 KESNLKLDDYVDSNY
+215 NESNLKLDEYVDSNY

-235 IRYVVNKEI
+235 VRYVVNKEI

-251 YFLPVLNNGDYISI
+251 YFLPVINNGDYISI
-265 VLSTNENW
+265 VLSTNEKW
-273 NRLVSGGS
+273 DRLVRGGS
-281 SIKYFET
+281 NIKYFET
-288 VMNDK
+288 IMNDK

-307 IQTGEKRDFIVSISN
+307 IQKGEKRDFIVSISN
-322 TYDKDEPNSFYTVY
+322 TYDKDEPNSFYVVY

>member
-1 MLNKIMFAVIGLF
+1 MLNKIIFAVIGLF
-14 FIGMFFVFISKL
+14 LIGVFFVVINKL
-26 NKSKEIKNKK
+26 NKNKEIKNKT

-52 VVFQKDLASRVKE
+52 LVFQKDLTSRIKE

-71 VEKIDNKKKEEHKEN
+71 VEKIDNKKKEEPKEN
-86 KEEPKE
+86 KEE
-92 KTEEKTQEIKEE
+92 KTPEVKEE
-104 KKTEVEPLVELLNKI
+104 KKTEEPLVELLNKI

-130 KIIISDGNRYMPNVL
+130 KIIIADGNRYMPNVL

-162 KSEKKGA
+162 KSEKRNT

-177 KKEFKILEKYGKND
+177 KKEFKVLEKYGKND

-203 IDSISN
+203 IDSTSN

-215 KESNLKLDDYVDSNY
+215 NESNLKLDEYVDSNY

-265 VLSTNENW
+265 VLSTNDNW

-288 VMNDK
+288 VMNET

-307 IQTGEKRDFIVSISN
+307 IQKGEKRDFIVSISN

>member
-1 MLNKIMFAVIGLF
+1 MVNKVMFAIIGLF

-26 NKSKEIKNKK
+26 NKNKEIKNKK

-52 VVFQKDLASRVKE
+52 LVFQEDLVGRIKE
-65 NVKNNK
+65 DVRNNK
-71 VEKIDNKKKEEHKEN
+71 AEKIDNKKKEEPKDN
-86 KEEPKE
+86 KEEIK
-92 KTEEKTQEIKEE
+92 KEEKSLDVKEE
-104 KKTEVEPLVELLNKI
+104 KKTEEPLVELLNKI

-162 KSEKKGA
+162 KNEKKDT

-177 KKEFKILEKYGKND
+177 KKEFKVLEKYGKND

-203 IDSISN
+203 IDAVSN

-215 KESNLKLDDYVDSNY
+215 NESNLKLDEYVDSNY

-235 IRYVVNKEI
+235 VRYVVNKEI

-251 YFLPVLNNGDYISI
+251 YFLPVVNNGDYISI
-265 VLSTNENW
+265 VLSTNEKW
-273 NRLVSGGS
+273 DRLVRESS

-307 IQTGEKRDFIVSISN
+307 IQKGEKRDFIVSISN
-322 TYDKDEPNSFYTVY
+322 TYDKDEPGSFYVVY

-346 YLKEEAKSVD
+346 YLKEESKSVD

>member
-1 MLNKIMFAVIGLF
+1 MVNKIIFTIIGLF
-14 FIGMFFVFISKL
+14 FIVMFFVIINKL
-26 NKSKEIKNKK
+26 NKNKETKNKT

-52 VVFQKDLASRVKE
+52 LLFQKDLSSRIKE

-71 VEKIDNKKKEEHKEN
+71 VEKVVENKKQEEPKEN
-86 KEEPKE
+86 KEEE
-92 KTEEKTQEIKEE
+92 KPLDVKEE

-119 KENPYGFGKDY
+119 KENSYGFGKDY

-145 YFKIEYAG
+145 YFQIEYAG

-162 KSEKKGA
+162 KSEKKGT

-203 IDSISN
+203 IDSTSN

-215 KESNLKLDDYVDSNY
+215 NESNLKLDEYVDSNY

-235 IRYVVNKEI
+235 VRYVVNKEI

-265 VLSTNENW
+265 VLSTNEKW
-273 NRLVSGGS
+273 DRMVRGSS

-288 VMNDK
+288 VMNET

-307 IQTGEKRDFIVSISN
+307 IQKGEKRDFIVSISN
-322 TYDKDEPNSFYTVY
+322 TYDKDEPNSFYAVY

>member
-1 MLNKIMFAVIGLF
+1 MLNKIIFTVIGLF
-14 FIGMFFVFISKL
+14 FIEIFFVFISKL
-26 NKSKEIKNKK
+26 NKNKEIKNKK

-52 VVFQKDLASRVKE
+52 IVFQEDLVSRIKE
-65 NVKNNK
+65 DVKNNK

-86 KEEPKE
+86 KEEE
-92 KTEEKTQEIKEE
+92 KTLDVKEE
-104 KKTEVEPLVELLNKI
+104 KKTEEPLVELLNKI

-162 KSEKKGA
+162 KSEKRDTT
-169 IEVFNSIS
+169 EVFNSIS
-177 KKEFKILEKYGKND
+177 KKEFKVLEKYGKND

-203 IDSISN
+203 IDSTSN

-215 KESNLKLDDYVDSNY
+215 NESNLKLDEYVDSKY

-235 IRYVVNKEI
+235 VRYVVNKEI

-251 YFLPVLNNGDYISI
+251 YFLPVINNGDYISI
-265 VLSTNENW
+265 VLSTNDNW
-273 NRLVSGGS
+273 DRLVRGSS

-307 IQTGEKRDFIVSISN
+307 IQNGEKRDFIVSISN

>member
-1 MLNKIMFAVIGLF
+1 MVNKVMFAIMGLF

-26 NKSKEIKNKK
+26 NKNKEIKNKK

-52 VVFQKDLASRVKE
+52 LVFQKDLSSRVKE
-65 NVKNNK
+65 NIKNNK

-86 KEEPKE
+86 KEETKE
-92 KTEEKTQEIKEE
+92 EKEEKTPEVKEE
-104 KKTEVEPLVELLNKI
+104 KKTEEPLVELLNKI

-162 KSEKKGA
+162 KNEKKDT
-169 IEVFNSIS
+169 IEVFNSVS
-177 KKEFKILEKYGKND
+177 KKEFKVLEKYGKND

-215 KESNLKLDDYVDSNY
+215 NESNLKLDEYVDSNY

-235 IRYVVNKEI
+235 VRYVVNKEI

-251 YFLPVLNNGDYISI
+251 YFLPVMNNGDYISI
-265 VLSTNENW
+265 VLTPTEKW
-273 NRLVSGGS
+273 NKDVRGLSK
-281 SIKYFET
+281 IRFFET

-307 IQTGEKRDFIVSISN
+307 IQKGEKRDFIISISN
-322 TYDKDEPNSFYTVY
+322 TYDKDEPNSFYVVY

-346 YLKEEAKSVD
+346 FLKEEAKSVD

>member
-1 MLNKIMFAVIGLF
+1 MFEKIILLITGFFFMGMLF
-14 FIGMFFVFISKL
+14 FVLRKVNKNNNNKNMF
-26 NKSKEIKNKK
+26 
-36 LYNILGFGFLS
+36 LYNIIGFGFLS

-52 VVFQKDLASRVKE
+52 LVFQKDLADRIKE
-65 NVKNNK
+65 NVKNSK
-71 VEKIDNKKKEEHKEN
+71 VEKVVENKKQ
-86 KEEPKE
+86 EEPKE
-92 KTEEKTQEIKEE
+92 NKDEIKKEEKTPEVKEE
-104 KKTEVEPLVELLNKI
+104 KKTEEPLVELLNKI
-119 KENPYGFGKDY
+119 KENPYRFGKDY

-162 KSEKKGA
+162 KSEKRDT

-177 KKEFKILEKYGKND
+177 KKEFKVLEKYGKND

-203 IDSISN
+203 IDSTSN

-215 KESNLKLDDYVDSNY
+215 NESNLKLDEYVDSNY
-230 FKDIN
+230 FKDVN

-265 VLSTNENW
+265 VLSTNEKW
-273 NRLVSGGS
+273 DRLVSGGS

-307 IQTGEKRDFIVSISN
+307 IQKGEKRDFIVSISN

>member
-1 MLNKIMFAVIGLF
+1 MLNKIIFAVIGLF
-14 FIGMFFVFISKL
+14 LIGVFFVVINKL
-26 NKSKEIKNKK
+26 NKNKEIKNKT

-52 VVFQKDLASRVKE
+52 LVFQKDLTSRIKE

-71 VEKIDNKKKEEHKEN
+71 VEKIDNKKKEEPKEN
-86 KEEPKE
+86 KEE
-92 KTEEKTQEIKEE
+92 KTLDVKEE
-104 KKTEVEPLVELLNKI
+104 KKTEEPLVELLNKI

-130 KIIISDGNRYMPNVL
+130 KIIIADGNRYMPNVL

-153 FKTREYYFA
+153 FQTREYYFA
-162 KSEKKGA
+162 KSEKRNT

-177 KKEFKILEKYGKND
+177 KKEFKVLEKYGKND

-203 IDSISN
+203 IDSTSN

-215 KESNLKLDDYVDSNY
+215 NESNLKLDEYVDSNY
-230 FKDIN
+230 FKDVN

-251 YFLPVLNNGDYISI
+251 YFLPVMNKGDYISI
-265 VLSTNENW
+265 VLTPTEKW
-273 NRLVSGGS
+273 NKDVRGLSK
-281 SIKYFET
+281 IRFFET
-288 VMNDK
+288 IMNEK

-307 IQTGEKRDFIVSISN
+307 IQSGEKRDFIVSISD
-322 TYDKDEPNSFYTVY
+322 TYEKDEMNSFYAVY